1 MSAEIIDGKKVAGL
15 VRDRVREDVSDWK
28 SKGNRAPFLQVIL
41 VGDDP
46 ASKVYTGA
54 KTRACEDVGIETHTE
69 ILQDTISAKELKSI
83 IRKYNDD
90 DAVDGILV
98 QLPLPNHLS
107 SHDVIESIDHRKDVD
122 GFHPMNVGRLT
133 VDEPCFRSCTPA
145 GIMEL
150 FKHYSI
156 PVKAKHAVVVGASNI
171 VGSPMAIM
179 LSRENSSGKA
189 TTTICHKYT
198 KDLTQHTISAD
209 ILIAAAGQPHLIKA
223 EMIKEGAVIID
234 VGINRIADE
243 HSEKG
248 YKLVGDVDFESVKK
262 KASWIT
268 PVPGGVGPM
277 TVAMLMKNTLLA
289 AKKSIY
295 PE

>member
-15 VRDRVREDVSDWK
+15 VRDRIRDDVNDWTA
-28 SKGNRAPFLQVIL
+28 KGNRAPFLQVIL

-54 KTRACEDVGIETHTE
+54 KTQACEDVGINTHTE
-69 ILQDTISAKELKSI
+69 ILQDTISGKELKSI
-83 IRKYNDD
+83 IKKYNEDD
-90 DAVDGILV
+90 SVDGILV
-98 QLPLPNHLS
+98 QLPLPSHLS

-243 HSEKG
+243 NSEKG

>member
-1 MSAEIIDGKKVAGL
+1 MSAEIIDGKKVAEL

-28 SKGNRAPFLQVIL
+28 SKGNRAPFLQVVL

-46 ASKVYTGA
+46 ASRVYTGA
-54 KTRACEDVGIETHTE
+54 KTRACEDVGIETKTD
-69 ILQDTISAKELKSI
+69 ILQDTISAKELKALIKEYNANDSI
-83 IRKYNDD
+83 
-90 DAVDGILV
+90 DGILV
-98 QLPLPNHLS
+98 QLPLPSHLS
-107 SHDVIESIDHRKDVD
+107 AYDVIETIDHRKDVD
-122 GFHPMNVGRLT
+122 GFHPMNVGRLSL
-133 VDEPCFRSCTPA
+133 DQPCFKSCTPA
-145 GIMEL
+145 GVMEL

-156 PVKAKHAVVVGASNI
+156 GVKAKHAVVIGASNI
-171 VGSPMAIM
+171 VGSPMATM

-198 KDLTQHTISAD
+198 KDLTLHTINAD
-209 ILIAAAGQPHLIKA
+209 ILIVAAGQPHLVKA
-223 EMIKEGAVIID
+223 EMVKEGAIIVD
-234 VGINRIADE
+234 VGINRVADE
-243 HSEKG
+243 TTKKG

>member
-1 MSAEIIDGKKVAGL
+1 
-15 VRDRVREDVSDWK
+15 
-28 SKGNRAPFLQVIL
+28 
-41 VGDDP
+41 
-46 ASKVYTGA
+46 
-54 KTRACEDVGIETHTE
+54 
-69 ILQDTISAKELKSI
+69 
-83 IRKYNDD
+83 
-90 DAVDGILV
+90 
-98 QLPLPNHLS
+98 
-107 SHDVIESIDHRKDVD
+107 
-122 GFHPMNVGRLT
+122 
-133 VDEPCFRSCTPA
+133 
-145 GIMEL
+145 
-150 FKHYSI
+150 
-156 PVKAKHAVVVGASNI
+156 
-171 VGSPMAIM
+171 MAIM

-209 ILIAAAGQPHLIKA
+209 IVIAAAGQPHLIKA
-223 EMIKEGAVIID
+223 EMIKEGAVVID

-243 HSEKG
+243 NTKKG

-289 AKKSIY
+289 AKNSIY